1 MEFAR
6 GRSNAMTGIS
16 LAVMDARSSTEK
28 AAHKA
33 ATIAAKGSM
42 SQVQLLQ
49 GCPYTLYTR
58 YIHVVHVCTVVLL
71 CAYTPAS

>member
-16 LAVMDARSSTEK
+16 LTVMDARSSTEK

-49 GCPYTLYTR
+49 DARTR
-58 YIHVVHVCTVVLL
+58 YIH
-71 CAYTPAS
+71 AMYTQ